1 MADRRDDL
9 LMTPGPTAIPESVR
23 SAMAKPPQNPDVDP
37 AFTAFY
43 RDLQEKLQSVD
54 HTDHDIHVL
63 SGEGMLGLEASLASI
78 LEPGDQVLCLA
89 NGRYGRGFADLVDL
103 HGGEPVLVEGPSDQG
118 LPVDAIADVLENESF
133 TAATMVHC
141 ETPTGVLNDLDEILD
156 HLQTAGILTVVD
168 AVSSIGGVPVPVD
181 RIDLCLGASQKCFSA
196 PPGLA
201 TLAVSD
207 RAWDRIAAVE
217 QRSFYTSLEPW
228 RTLDLSGDEAVLLP
242 YTPPVSNLY
251 ALDAALDRLLDEGM
265 AAVFDR
271 HERAAERCR
280 SMGRA
285 LDLELH
291 PSSDAI
297 ASPTVTA
304 FRIEGSATALQRRL
318 ADRGVVVATGL
329 GDLEDDILRVGHMGH
344 NADIEKVERTM
355 DAVAETLN

>member
-1 MADRRDDL
+1 
-9 LMTPGPTAIPESVR
+9 MTPGPTAIPDSVR
-23 SAMAKPPQNPDVDP
+23 SAMAQPPQNPDVDP

-43 RDLQEKLQSVD
+43 RDLQAKLQAVKQ
-54 HTDHDIHVL
+54 TTHDVHVL
-63 SGEGMLGLEASLASI
+63 SGEGMLGLEASIASI
-78 LEPGDQVLCLA
+78 LEPGDRVLCLV

-103 HGGEPVLVEGPSDQG
+103 HEGEPVLVEGPSEED
-118 LPVDAIADVLENESF
+118 LPVEAAARALREDSF
-133 TAATMVHC
+133 VAATMVHC
-141 ETPTGVLNDLDEILD
+141 ETPTGVLNDLDEILTRL
-156 HLQTAGILTVVD
+156 HEAGVLSVVD
-168 AVSSIGGVPVPVD
+168 AVSSIGGAPVPVD

-251 ALDAALDRLLDEGM
+251 ALDAALDRLLEEGM

-271 HERAAERCR
+271 HEQAAERCR

-285 LDLELH
+285 LGLELH
-291 PSSDAI
+291 PSNDAI

-304 FRIEGSATALQRRL
+304 FRIEGSAMALQRRL

-329 GDLEDDILRVGHMGH
+329 GEHEDDILRVGHMGY
-344 NADIEKVERTM
+344 NADLDKVERTM